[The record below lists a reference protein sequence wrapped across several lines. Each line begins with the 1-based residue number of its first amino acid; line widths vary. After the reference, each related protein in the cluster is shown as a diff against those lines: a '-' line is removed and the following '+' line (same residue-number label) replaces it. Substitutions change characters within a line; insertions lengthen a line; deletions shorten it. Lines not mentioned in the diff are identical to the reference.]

1 MKYRKLLVYK
11 YQLTSTYNVQTNIV
25 LNDDIWEDFIYLH
38 KSGMMTIKEG
48 YAWDGATGGIDT
60 KNFMRGS
67 LTHDALTQLIRLKRL
82 PQAQR
87 LNADKLLKQI
97 CLEDGMSKLRA
108 WWVFKAVRAYV
119 RIKYV

>member
-1 MKYRKLLVYK
+1 MKYRKLPVWK
-11 YQLTSTYNVQTNIV
+11 YQLTSSYNIQTNIV
-25 LNDDIWEDFIYLH
+25 MNEDIQEDYIYLH

-67 LTHDALTQLIRLKRL
+67 LIHDALTQMIRLKRL
-82 PQAQR
+82 PPSQR
-87 LNADKLLKQI
+87 LNADILLKQI
-97 CLEDGMSKLRA
+97 CLEDGMCKLRA
-108 WWVFKAVRAYV
+108 WWVYKSVRLYV

>member
-1 MKYRKLLVYK
+1 MKYRKLPKWK

-25 LNDDIWEDFIYLH
+25 LNEDIQEDFIYLH

-67 LTHDALTQLIRLKRL
+67 LIHDAACQLIALKRL
-82 PQAQR
+82 PQSQR
-87 LNADKLLKQI
+87 LNADILLKQI
-97 CLEDGMSKLRA
+97 CIEDGMCKLRA
-108 WWVFKAVRAYV
+108 WWVYKTVRLYV

>member
-1 MKYRKLLVYK
+1 MKYRKLPKWK
-11 YQLTSTYNVQTNIV
+11 YQLTSPYSVQTNIV
-25 LNDDIWEDFIYLH
+25 LNEDIQEDFVYLH
-38 KSGMMTIKEG
+38 KSGIMTIKEG

-67 LTHDALTQLIRLKRL
+67 LTHDAICQMIALKRL
-82 PQAQR
+82 PQSQR

-108 WWVFKAVRAYV
+108 WWVFKSVRLYV
-119 RIKYV
+119 RVKYV

>member
-1 MKYRKLLVYK
+1 MKYRKLPKYK
-11 YQLTSTYNVQTNIV
+11 YQLTSSYNIQTNIV
-25 LNDDIWEDFIYLH
+25 MNDDIWEDYIYLH

-67 LTHDALTQLIRLKRL
+67 LVHDALTQLIRLKRL
-82 PQAQR
+82 PQCQR

-97 CLEDGMSKLRA
+97 CLDDGMCKLRA

-119 RIKYV
+119 RIKYD